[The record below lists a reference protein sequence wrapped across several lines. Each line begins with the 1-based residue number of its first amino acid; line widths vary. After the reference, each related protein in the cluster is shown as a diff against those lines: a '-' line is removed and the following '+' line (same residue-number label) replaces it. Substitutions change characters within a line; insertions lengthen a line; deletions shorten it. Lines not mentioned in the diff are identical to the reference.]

1 MIIYNK
7 RVPHDSPVAKY
18 SVGGGAVSHFAHAST
33 LAEAK
38 AAGASIA
45 KKEAWRGKWN
55 LLYLTLTIQK
65 QDAPG
70 SMFYKR
76 TGWEMF
82 VPVRGTGRRAE
93 DILDTIR
100 RREKAA
106 PMKWVKR

>member
-1 MIIYNK
+1 MIVYDK

-18 SVGGGAVSHFAHAST
+18 SVGGSAASHFAHAST

-38 AAGASIA
+38 TAGLSVA
-45 KKEAWRGKWN
+45 KKEAWRGKWSVM
-55 LLYLTLTIQK
+55 YIAITIQK

-82 VPVRGTGRRAE
+82 VPVRGTGLTGKY
-93 DILDTIR
+93 ILDVIK
-100 RREKAA
+100 RREKVA